1 MLDTYFYKDSPEQL
15 AHAAGDLRECLDTI
29 RERVAEEDRYRLD
42 FIKQSAID
50 RLSMVYFDRA
60 IQTEGEEPEADVE
73 RLRQVHMNDPAAKIP
88 KSALA
93 SLYSIK
99 GQRDKAR
106 DISRAEIV
114 EAFNILADDDIL
126 NDLDGFVA
134 LRNLLNHTGDYENA
148 LRAALLLP
156 ELRFDGTVL
165 TTLLAGEG
173 PSMEAVSEELVQYYD
188 RECPDTDRHWES
200 LTKVW
205 REASK
210 LADEADA
217 ASERAACLDRVQKL
231 LAKLEREIECSL
243 PGNTCNRYWDYDNG
257 LHACK
262 YCYNV
267 FLCNGCWDELRSGK
281 AGKGLVCSST
291 HAWYPLPPWTMEKY
305 LQTCQGLVRM
315 KTDNGGEEL
324 VSVSEWLGTLCE
336 EWGLSKAD
344 WDFE

>member
-15 AHAAGDLRECLDTI
+15 SHAAGDLRECLDTI

-73 RLRQVHMNDPAAKIP
+73 RLRQVHMDDPAAKIP

-114 EAFNILADDDIL
+114 EAFNILAHDDIL

-200 LTKVW
+200 LTK
-205 REASK
+205 
-210 LADEADA
+210 L
-217 ASERAACLDRVQKL
+217 
-231 LAKLEREIECSL
+231 
-243 PGNTCNRYWDYDNG
+243 
-257 LHACK
+257 
-262 YCYNV
+262 
-267 FLCNGCWDELRSGK
+267 
-281 AGKGLVCSST
+281 
-291 HAWYPLPPWTMEKY
+291 
-305 LQTCQGLVRM
+305 
-315 KTDNGGEEL
+315 
-324 VSVSEWLGTLCE
+324 
-336 EWGLSKAD
+336 
-344 WDFE
+344 

>member
-73 RLRQVHMNDPAAKIP
+73 RLRQVHMDDPAAKIP

-188 RECPDTDRHWES
+188 RECPDTDRHWEN
-200 LTKVW
+200 LTK
-205 REASK
+205 
-210 LADEADA
+210 L
-217 ASERAACLDRVQKL
+217 
-231 LAKLEREIECSL
+231 
-243 PGNTCNRYWDYDNG
+243 
-257 LHACK
+257 
-262 YCYNV
+262 
-267 FLCNGCWDELRSGK
+267 
-281 AGKGLVCSST
+281 
-291 HAWYPLPPWTMEKY
+291 
-305 LQTCQGLVRM
+305 
-315 KTDNGGEEL
+315 
-324 VSVSEWLGTLCE
+324 
-336 EWGLSKAD
+336 
-344 WDFE
+344 